1 MRINNLTIGYSIPSA
16 SLQSFANGSLKKIR
30 FYASFQNLLTIT
42 NYSGYDPEIGA
53 RTLNN
58 LVQGIDYG
66 QYPQP
71 RTMMGGIQIGF

>member
-1 MRINNLTIGYSIPSA
+1 MRIKNLSIGYSIPTSF
-16 SLQSFANGSLKKIR
+16 LNSFANGSISKIR
-30 FYASFQNLLTIT
+30 IYASFQNLLTIT

-53 RTLNN
+53 RNANSLI
-58 LVQGIDYG
+58 QGVDYG